1 MSKLLITRGLP
12 GSGKTWFAERWVAED
27 PRNRKRVNRDDIGA
41 QLHGRRFYDRP
52 DLFQDTEKA
61 ITVAQ
66 HAQIAEF
73 LRRGWDVICDDTN
86 LVRRTA
92 RDLRAIALRAGAEFE
107 IHDMLDVPLDVVY
120 AQNEKRYGTPAYV
133 ERHVYDRM
141 IARNTGRNAYEVPL
155 ADEPSDG
162 EYVEP
167 YVPVPGTPKAIMVD
181 IDGTVAL
188 MQGRSPFDETR
199 VHEDLPNQGVIDA
212 VRAMHAAGNR
222 VIFCSG
228 RTDGCYDATKTWIEQ
243 HVAVPYDAL
252 LMRKSGDQRKDS
264 IVKAEIFDEHIR
276 RNYNIVGVFDDR
288 QQVVKAWRRRGLT
301 VFAVAEGD
309 F

>member
-12 GSGKTWFAERWVAED
+12 GCGKTWFAERWVAED
-27 PRNRKRVNRDDIGA
+27 PRNRKRVNRDDIGV
-41 QLHGRRFYDRP
+41 QLHGKRFYDRP

-92 RDLRAIALRAGAEFE
+92 RDLRAIALRAGAEFQ

-167 YVPVPGTPKAIMVD
+167 YVPVPGTPEAVMID
-181 IDGTVAL
+181 IDGTVA
-188 MQGRSPFDETR
+188 MMAGRSPYDESR
-199 VHEDLPNQGVIDA
+199 VHEDRPNEAVIKT
-212 VRAMHAAGNR
+212 VRAMAGAGYR
-222 VIFCSG
+222 AIFCSG
-228 RTDGCYDATKTWIEQ
+228 RTDACRDATLTWLNEHVQVPIEG
-243 HVAVPYDAL
+243 L
-252 LMRKSGDQRKDS
+252 FMRKSGDTRKDS
-264 IVKAEIFDEHIR
+264 IVKLELFNENIR
-276 RNYNIVGVFDDR
+276 YEYNVLGVFDDR
-288 QQVVKAWRRRGLT
+288 AQVVAAWRSIGLT